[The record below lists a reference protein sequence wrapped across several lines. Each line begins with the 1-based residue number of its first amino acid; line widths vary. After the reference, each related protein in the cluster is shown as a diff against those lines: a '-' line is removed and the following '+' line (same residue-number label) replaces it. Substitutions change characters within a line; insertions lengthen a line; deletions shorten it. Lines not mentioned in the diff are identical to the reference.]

1 MSWQRKGIGDGLEI
15 VNVGGSKQGM
25 PVMKILSRGGASD
38 GGAGVGYGFIES
50 YPAQLPSGSHASDGE
65 DCQGPED

>member
-1 MSWQRKGIGDGLEI
+1 
-15 VNVGGSKQGM
+15 
-25 PVMKILSRGGASD
+25 MKILSRGGASD
-38 GGAGVGYGFIES
+38 GGAGVGYGFTES